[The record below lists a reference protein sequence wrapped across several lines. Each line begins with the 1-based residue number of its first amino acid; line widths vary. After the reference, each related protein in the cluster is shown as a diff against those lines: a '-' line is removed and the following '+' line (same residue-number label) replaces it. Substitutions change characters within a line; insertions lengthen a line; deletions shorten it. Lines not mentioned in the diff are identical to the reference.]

1 MAGVMETISN
11 TLIEGYNLIALILP
25 EWAQRFLNLFL
36 IIVLIFLYALFI
48 WKLYKFIS
56 TKNIFGFNL
65 NKYNKSQ
72 HPFFTKLLAGSFYF
86 IEYIIILPFM
96 IFFWFSIFSFFLIL
110 LTEDLTLGALLLIS
124 AAVVGAIRIS
134 AYYNEDLSKEL
145 AKLIPFTL
153 LAVSLLKPGF
163 FNIERVFAH
172 LSELPEFINT
182 ITIYLIFIIGLEIVL
197 RFFDFIFSL
206 LGVNEPESEE
216 ADKEA
221 NEETDEEESE
231 EETEETN

>member
-1 MAGVMETISN
+1 MVGVMQTISSG
-11 TLIEGYNLIALILP
+11 LIDGYNLISSILP
-25 EWAQRFLNLFL
+25 EWAQGFLNLFL

-48 WKLYKFIS
+48 WKLYKFIA

-72 HPFFTKLLAGSFYF
+72 HPFLTKLFAGSFYL

-110 LTEDLTLGALLLIS
+110 LTEDLTLGSLLIIS

-172 LSELPEFINT
+172 FAELPGFINN
-182 ITIYLIFIIGLEIVL
+182 IIIYLIFIIGLEIVL

-206 LGVNEPESEE
+206 LGVNEQETEES
-216 ADKEA
+216 
-221 NEETDEEESE
+221 DEEESE
-231 EETEETN
+231 ETNQSSS